1 MVSTV
6 FCASKKIVAKR
17 FLLRY
22 RAHAHDAK
30 SAHFLTNAPY
40 FSRCGQHVRCVA

>member
-6 FCASKKIVAKR
+6 FRAPEKIDAKR
-17 FLLRY
+17 FLLRD

-30 SAHFLTNAPY
+30 SAHFLTSAPY